1 MIRKLIFGIIVIFAL
16 ASCNKSYE
24 KALKSNDPK
33 LMLKVADEQYAAK
46 NWQYAIDLYKRIAG
60 SYAGT
65 KEAEMIAYN
74 SAMANLKDKN
84 FPLAARQFKN
94 FHINFLRSGRAEEAL
109 FMSAYSYYKGSPE
122 YNLDQQNTYE
132 AIKELQNFIDVYPTS
147 NKVKEAN
154 AYINEL
160 QEKLEKKAFEIARA
174 YYVTLKYK
182 AASISFSNFLT
193 DFPDSELR
201 ENAYIYLV
209 RASSQ
214 LALKSIFSKKQLRL
228 QEALTDYRLFAKNFP
243 NSEYLK
249 EANRWKERVEKE
261 QISHEKNMALI
272 NAEK

>member
-1 MIRKLIFGIIVIFAL
+1 MIRKLIFGIIAVFAL
-16 ASCNKSYE
+16 TSCNKSYE

-46 NWQYAIDLYKRIAG
+46 NWLYAIDLYKRIAG

-74 SAMANLKDKN
+74 SAMANLMDEN

-94 FHINFLRSGRAEEAL
+94 FHINFLRSARAEEAL

-154 AYINEL
+154 TYINEL

-201 ENAYIYLV
+201 EKAYIYLV
-209 RASSQ
+209 RANSQ

-228 QEALTDYRLFAKNFP
+228 QEALTAYRLFIKKFP
-243 NSEYLK
+243 NSQYLR

-261 QISHEKNMALI
+261 QILHEKSMATI
-272 NAEK
+272 NVEE